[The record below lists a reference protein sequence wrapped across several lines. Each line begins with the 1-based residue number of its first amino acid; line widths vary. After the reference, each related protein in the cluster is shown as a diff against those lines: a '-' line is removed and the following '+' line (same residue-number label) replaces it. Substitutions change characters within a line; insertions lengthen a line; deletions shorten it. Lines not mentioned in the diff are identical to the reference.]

1 MTKSEACTNY
11 KFGNLKGRDVGAYGK
26 IILKWK

>member
-1 MTKSEACTNY
+1 MRKSEVFTKCT
-11 KFGNLKGRDVGAYGK
+11 FGNLKGRDVGAYGK